1 MKEEVMR
8 KILIATIAGLFIGLF
23 GLAPAFAD
31 SAPSLR
37 GTQALND
44 GAKMFDK
51 KRVVTKEGG
60 FKRSW
65 KLQPPSI
72 PHKISKERINLDEN
86 SCLRCHSP
94 ENFKKEKAK
103 EIGASH
109 YVDDAGKPAG
119 KLNGH
124 RYFCTQCHTTQ
135 VDAAPLVENTFAG
148 Q

>member
-1 MKEEVMR
+1 MR
-8 KILIATIAGLFIGLF
+8 KILIATVAGLFIGLF
-23 GLAPAFAD
+23 GLAPAIAD

-37 GTQALND
+37 GTLALND
-44 GAKMFDK
+44 GAKKFDK

-86 SCLRCHSP
+86 SCMRCHSA

-103 EIGASH
+103 KIGDSH
-109 YVDDAGKPAG
+109 FVDAMGK
-119 KLNGH
+119 KSDKVNGR
-124 RYFCTQCHTTQ
+124 RYFCTLCHTTQ
-135 VDAAPLVENTFAG
+135 VDASPLVENTFAG